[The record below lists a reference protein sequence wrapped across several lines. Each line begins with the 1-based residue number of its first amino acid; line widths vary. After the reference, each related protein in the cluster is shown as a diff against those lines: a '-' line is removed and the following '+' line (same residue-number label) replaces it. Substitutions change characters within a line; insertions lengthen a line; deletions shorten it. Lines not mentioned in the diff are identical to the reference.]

1 MAVRAP
7 RQIRPLL
14 GSATGVGL
22 VVAVV
27 AALVPVRGEVSSV
40 TPALVLVV
48 PVVLAALIGGGVA
61 AVAVALVAALAFN
74 LAFIRPYWT
83 LKVDVVDDAVAL
95 VVFLAVA
102 LVVGRLVALESER
115 RRATEQRATELQTLY
130 ERLEQVVAERER
142 LAEEA
147 NRLRVLEEVDEQ
159 RAGLLRAVSH
169 DLRTPLSTI
178 RAVATDLL
186 DGADYDTQTQRELLE
201 AVAEEAERLDRLV
214 ANLLSMSRIEAGA
227 LRPERQAVDL
237 HELVTHQAKRLRSL
251 FRQVRLEVDAP
262 EDLPLVDGDHTQL
275 DLVVSNLLE
284 NAARHAPPGS
294 TARLRARRVDGA
306 VELRVSDEGQ
316 GIPHFEHER
325 IFEPFFRGGGSRSSG
340 LGLAIC
346 RAVVEAHGGRIAVES
361 SLGYGA
367 TFIVTLPARDA

>member
-367 TFIVTLPARDA
+367 TFIVTLPAGDA